1 MDSSKRKKA
10 VPVAVQN
17 LKRIWKQKQDELQL
31 TQNDAAKQLGWTQ
44 GAFSQYLNNITE
56 LNAQAVIKLANFF
69 DVSPLD
75 IDPDIAPDLP
85 YLMSVPVVAD
95 TDGNKLNEMR
105 YVPRVAEAFVTVRV
119 TKPILGPA
127 MIPVGAHVVCFA
139 DEKYA
144 RTVKRH
150 VKDPIYLIMRKKAD
164 TMEAVVESSLPPKK
178 ELKHCWK
185 VFSVTIY

>member
-1 MDSSKRKKA
+1 MASERPKS
-10 VPVAVQN
+10 VPIAVQN

-31 TQNDAAKQLGWTQ
+31 TQSEAAKRLGWTQ

-56 LNAQAVIKLANFF
+56 LNAQAIIKLANFF

-75 IDPDIAPDLP
+75 IDPDIAPELP

-95 TDGNKLNEMR
+95 TDGNKLNEVR

-119 TKPILGPA
+119 TKPIEGTLKVSPGS
-127 MIPVGAHVVCFA
+127 HVICFA
-139 DEKYA
+139 SGRYERA
-144 RTVKRH
+144 VKQN
-150 VKDPIYLIMRKKAD
+150 VKKAIYLIMRKKAD
-164 TMEAVVESSLPPKK
+164 TMEAVYEDDLPPKK

-185 VFSVTIY
+185 VFSVTVY